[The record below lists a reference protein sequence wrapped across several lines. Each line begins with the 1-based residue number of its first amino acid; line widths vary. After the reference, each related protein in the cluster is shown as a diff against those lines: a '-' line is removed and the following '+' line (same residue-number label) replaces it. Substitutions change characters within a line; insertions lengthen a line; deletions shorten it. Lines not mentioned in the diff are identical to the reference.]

1 MNQPLKKIFF
11 FKKTLKEFWE
21 KIEIKDP
28 TEEEIDRTT
37 FWNKLE
43 RLDSLLSL
51 FCINHHHRP
60 DHHQAFCLILSLLV
74 MRLFQG
80 LRQEVGRSPVAGMNN
95 PYHHQHHHH
104 PQQQNDLILEIMLN

>member
-1 MNQPLKKIFF
+1 MAGLLWELIRKFSSAAGIYSQIASTSENESTIEKNIFF

-51 FCINHHHRP
+51 FCK
-60 DHHQAFCLILSLLV
+60 
-74 MRLFQG
+74 
-80 LRQEVGRSPVAGMNN
+80 
-95 PYHHQHHHH
+95 Y
-104 PQQQNDLILEIMLN
+104 